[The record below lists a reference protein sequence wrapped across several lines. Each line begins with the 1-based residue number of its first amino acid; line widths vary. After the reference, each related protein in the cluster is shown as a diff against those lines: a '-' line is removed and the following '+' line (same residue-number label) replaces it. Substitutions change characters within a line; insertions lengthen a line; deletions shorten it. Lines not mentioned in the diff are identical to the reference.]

1 MKKPAHAAKEERH
14 FTSGLVNFYE
24 RYLPDPF
31 VLAIGLTVLVAG
43 AAILCAPD
51 NSLSTIATSWYSGLF
66 SIFGFAFQ
74 MIMILATGHALAHAP
89 LVQKL
94 LTKIVSFAKTPNQ
107 AVVLAFLISAAA
119 SWINWGFGLVICAML
134 AREIARHIRLDFAWL
149 VAAAYSGWIVW
160 ASGPSGSIPLA
171 QASPGNALNIVEK
184 LTGKI
189 LPFGETIFASFTLIP
204 MAIVVVLIPMAFIYF
219 RPAAADEEIFI
230 PPPVPVTT
238 PGKPA
243 KGLSLRER
251 AETSPLGSLAL
262 LAGGAF
268 YLVHATLSGALQ
280 FDTNA
285 VIFLFILLGLAL
297 HVTPIR
303 YLSAIRNAAAQTGAM
318 MLLYPIYGGI
328 MGIMTGTGL
337 AKIISVSIA
346 SSATAHTLPLFSFL
360 SSMFITF
367 IVPSGGGHWAVQGP
381 FTIPS
386 AINLH
391 ASLAATTMAVSFGE
405 QVANMLQP
413 FWVLPVVS
421 IAGIGIQRVLGFTTL
436 TFLIGA
442 VVYSA
447 ALLVL
452 V

>member
-1 MKKPAHAAKEERH
+1 MKDPARSADSRQH

-31 VLAIGLTVLVAG
+31 VLAIGLTVLVA
-43 AAILCAPD
+43 ASAVLWAPD
-51 NSLSTIATSWYSGLF
+51 HSTSILATSWYSGVF
-66 SIFGFAFQ
+66 NIFGFAFQ

-94 LTKIVSFAKTPNQ
+94 LSKTVSFAKTPNQ

-134 AREIARHIRLDFAWL
+134 SREIARHIRLDFAWL
-149 VAAAYSGWIVW
+149 VGAAYSGWIVW

-184 LTGKI
+184 LTGHI
-189 LPFGETIFASFTLIP
+189 LPFSETIFTAFTLIP
-204 MAIVVVLIPMAFIYF
+204 MAIVIVLIPMAFIYF
-219 RPAAADEEIFI
+219 RPAAAEEEIFV
-230 PPPVPVTT
+230 PPPLPAAA
-238 PGKPA
+238 KPTKA
-243 KGLSLRER
+243 LSLRER
-251 AETSPLGSLAL
+251 AESSPVGSLL
-262 LAGGAF
+262 LIAGGIV
-268 YLVHATLSGALQ
+268 YLADTARAGTIQ

-285 VIFLFILLGLAL
+285 VIFIFILLGLAL
-297 HVTPIR
+297 HVTPVR
-303 YLSAIRNAAAQTGAM
+303 YLGAIRNAAAQTGAM

-337 AKIISVSIA
+337 AKVISLSIA
-346 SSATAHTLPLFSFL
+346 NSASAYTLPLLSFL
-360 SSMFITF
+360 SSLFISF

-391 ASLAATTMAVSFGE
+391 ASVAATTMAVSFGE

-436 TFLIGA
+436 SFLIGV

-447 ALLVL
+447 ALLLL